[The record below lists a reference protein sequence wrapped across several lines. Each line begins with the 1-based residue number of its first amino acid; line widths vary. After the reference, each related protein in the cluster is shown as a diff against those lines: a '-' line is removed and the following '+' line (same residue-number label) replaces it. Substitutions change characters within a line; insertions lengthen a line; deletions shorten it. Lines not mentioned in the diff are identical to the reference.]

1 MLTIKFYKISDN
13 HKKLTKALGDVIY
26 TRDAEIL
33 SSCSIHD
40 PSFVLLY
47 HSALLE
53 ANYFKV
59 EQWNAYYFMNEPTVS
74 PGGRCI
80 VSCHLVPAQIHLACG
95 IEIILFVAF
104 CDPLIIRSE
113 FWDGLCL
120 WSDATAGADL
130 SPLTGISRW
139 CCHSPFTVTVD
150 MRRIGDCPLP
160 RQGIRLWDRGQCEHH
175 RKYQSKYYGNSFLH
189 IFIHRLL

>member
-13 HKKLTKALGDVIY
+13 PKKLTKALGDVIY

-80 VSCHLVPAQIHLACG
+80 VSGVKDVLFSNRDQILALEAYCIRCESNKTRMLIDPSVPSLVTTNVTTLNLDKTPFNG
-95 IEIILFVAF
+95 IMQYL
-104 CDPLIIRSE
+104 
-113 FWDGLCL
+113 
-120 WSDATAGADL
+120 
-130 SPLTGISRW
+130 LTVKGGK
-139 CCHSPFTVTVD
+139 VQQNGGV
-150 MRRIGDCPLP
+150 
-160 RQGIRLWDRGQCEHH
+160 
-175 RKYQSKYYGNSFLH
+175 
-189 IFIHRLL
+189 